1 MKALRASVVVPA
13 AALLLLAGAGCS
25 DNNDPSGSTSS
36 MPTTGDVNSVEKD
49 FSIALGTS
57 TASAGALNFAVH
69 NEGPS
74 VHEFVVFKTDL
85 AEDALPT
92 SDDGTVDE
100 EGEGVRHINEIEDI
114 AAGSNKSL
122 DVNLDAGKYV
132 LICNLPGHYAQGM
145 HASLTIG

>member
-1 MKALRASVVVPA
+1 MKALRAIAVVPA

-25 DNNDPSGSTSS
+25 SNNDPSGSASS

-49 FSIALGTS
+49 FSIALDTS
-57 TASAGALNFAVH
+57 TASAGALSFAVH
-69 NEGPS
+69 NEGPA

-100 EGEGVRHINEIEDI
+100 EGEGVQHVDEIEDI
-114 AAGSNKSL
+114 AAGSTTSL

-132 LICNLPGHYAQGM
+132 LICNLPEHYAQGM

>member
-1 MKALRASVVVPA
+1 MNVLRAIAVVPA

-25 DNNDPSGSTSS
+25 SNNDPGGSASS

-49 FSIALGTS
+49 FSIALDTR
-57 TASAGALNFAVH
+57 TASAGALSFAVH
-69 NEGPS
+69 NEGPA

-92 SDDGTVDE
+92 NDDGTVDE
-100 EGEGVRHINEIEDI
+100 EGEGVQHVDEIEDI
-114 AAGSNKSL
+114 AAGSTTSL